1 MKQLIL
7 TGLSSEHRF
16 GSNDI
21 QYQLVFN
28 DGEIRIPVSEEAANA
43 VSLKMYEESS
53 APQESEEEQEDSDDD
68 SDYENDSDI
77 PQL

>member
-28 DGEIRIPVSEEAANA
+28 DGEVRVPVSEEAANA
-43 VSLKMYEESS
+43 ISLKMYEGSS
-53 APQESEEEQEDSDDD
+53 TPQESEEEVEDNDD